1 MMCPAF
7 QFMKLQTP
15 FFRYLYAKGAA
26 RSTVRRF
33 ATLDAII

>member
-1 MMCPAF
+1 MNCPAF
-7 QFMKLQTP
+7 QFMKLRAP

-26 RSTVRRF
+26 RTTVRRF